1 MANKKDLLS
10 EKGLF
15 ERLVRVETKI
25 DMASEK
31 DKKTNI
37 KFSWFVFI
45 IVGFEVINLYFNYLI
60 MAKYNNIDSLI
71 QSIFK

>member
-1 MANKKDLLS
+1 MTKEKDVLS

-31 DKKTNI
+31 DRQTNI

-45 IVGFEVINLYFNYLI
+45 IVAIEMINLYFNYIIVAEHDKLELLL
-60 MAKYNNIDSLI
+60 N
-71 QSIFK
+71 SIFK